1 MRAIADAEKDIGGDL
16 KKDRNLDDNLRV
28 YNDQLAALTGNYAA
42 YDALMPRLIA
52 AWPDDYVYASRW
64 GKSLLARGKPA
75 EALPQLEKA
84 AEQRSEEHTSEIQSL
99 MRNSSAVFCLKK
111 KRKHNNI

>member
-84 AEQRSEEHTSEIQSL
+84 AEQAYGVNRLQVAEQIGRAQVRTQGTNEH
-99 MRNSSAVFCLKK
+99 
-111 KRKHNNI
+111 

>member
-1 MRAIADAEKDIGGDL
+1 
-16 KKDRNLDDNLRV
+16 
-28 YNDQLAALTGNYAA
+28 
-42 YDALMPRLIA
+42 MPRLIA

-84 AEQRSEEHTSEIQSL
+84 AEQAYGVNRLQVAEQRVKALQALNRDADARHVVGET
-99 MRNSSAVFCLKK
+99 LKANGPWFPDEAARPK
-111 KRKHNNI
+111 AMVRACMNVAHRQARLHPV